1 MYMHVHIYI
10 YTFTCVHIY
19 AIREEEAINLRM
31 YDMICVGEEIGW
43 VWREEGKEESD
54 LIMFQ
59 LTFIKTF
66 KK

>member
-1 MYMHVHIYI
+1 M
-10 YTFTCVHIY
+10 HIY